1 MKGKVKSETGKRGES
16 KDWRWVHT
24 ATPSET
30 NWAAFK
36 ISAQCYETSNW
47 AHIAGNSS
55 SVTYKCILHKH
66 CTREIQVRQDKE
78 NELHTLYVSGEHG
91 YPDVDAADD
100 SDAGI
105 AYHAEEVTGPF
116 EGKGIG
122 GEFREETINI
132 LKQGKGPAAV
142 LTELTEKYQAGSA
155 HANPQELGRL
165 PSLAK
170 ITALRVEAMRR
181 SGTEMVSNVDMLAWY
196 DHRAAIDRLIRDQIV
211 LFETGRMAVCV
222 HEQGGVRQAEGGR

>member
-1 MKGKVKSETGKRGES
+1 MTGG
-16 KDWRWVHT
+16 
-24 ATPSET
+24 
-30 NWAAFK
+30 
-36 ISAQCYETSNW
+36 
-47 AHIAGNSS
+47 
-55 SVTYKCILHKH
+55 
-66 CTREIQVRQDKE
+66 
-78 NELHTLYVSGEHG
+78 HG
-91 YPDVDAADD
+91 YPGVDAADD
-100 SDAGI
+100 SGAGI
-105 AYHAEEVTGPF
+105 AHHVEEVTWPF